1 MKRRKVIAAAF
12 AAAAMI
18 VAAACGGDDAAEEI
32 TEETEAVTEETTAPA
47 EDYSMVKAAVV
58 YLTTPGDQGWT
69 YMHDLGIGYMEEQL
83 GIEVTRLELIP
94 EGAEATAVYDKLA
107 RDGYNLIL

>member
-18 VAAACGGDDAAEEI
+18 VAAACGGDDAAEEV
-32 TEETEAVTEETTAPA
+32 TEETEAPAEAAPA

-58 YLTTPGDQGWT
+58 YITTPGDQGWS
-69 YMHDLGIGYMEEQL
+69 YMHHHGIAYMEEQL
-83 GIEVTRLELIP
+83 GI
-94 EGAEATAVYDKLA
+94 
-107 RDGYNLIL
+107 